1 MRFDACPAVRPFFG
15 RLSNCAKAALV
26 VLALC
31 LSAQGAERPSAM
43 KLFPEET
50 VVFVRMANAHDFGEK
65 FQQTSMGRMVRDP
78 QLKPFIDN
86 LYGKAGDLYAQHAE
100 GKLGITWDDLKKLP
114 KGEVAFAVVARDHG
128 TPALLMLVD
137 QGDEVSVADKLVD
150 KALDYAEKHGGEFS
164 KEKIGDVDVT
174 VVRDHEHNRN
184 HMFGVFERDNT
195 IVVATEPNVL
205 RNVLWHW
212 DHPGEATPSQAASGD
227 KPASDAVAS
236 KSDDKAAGEPKDK
249 SQKPKEEEFV
259 PTRTLAEN
267 TRFATIVHAC
277 RRKQDPPPQVL
288 FYADP
293 IALVRNIGQT
303 QGGIQMAL
311 AMMPML
317 GIDGLSCIGG
327 AATYATNEYDGLAQF
342 HVLLENPRSGILQ
355 LPAFIAG
362 DTTPQAFVPR
372 AIEAYRAWNWDL
384 RASYDRLIA
393 MVDRFAGK
401 GTVERFVKGNISD
414 KLGIDVPVQIVDN
427 LKGRYTWMTG
437 YDRPSHLRGQQHVL
451 AVQLKDEKA
460 VAEALKTVKAK
471 YPDLFEEKHFGGV
484 TYYAIMPKGFKDKPE
499 DERPMNPFVAITD
512 GYLFV
517 GTSAQQF
524 ERCITARDGTVDR
537 LVDSDEY
544 KRTSA
549 VIGHETAGTTPVL
562 FATDRLEETVR
573 QWYDLLTSPK
583 TRQQLNENKAK
594 NPILAALAETLEQ
607 NQLPPFEVLVP
618 YFAPGGGILYDTDN
632 GYHGISFT
640 LRTKAE
646 Q

>member
-1 MRFDACPAVRPFFG
+1 MRLDACPALRPVFG
-15 RLSNCAKAALV
+15 RLSMCAKATLV

-31 LSAQGAERPSAM
+31 LSARAERPSAM

-50 VVFVRMANAHDFGEK
+50 VVFVRLANAHDFGEK
-65 FQQTSMGRMVRDP
+65 FQQTSMGRMIRDP
-78 QLKPFIDN
+78 QLKPFVDN

-100 GKLGITWDDLKKLP
+100 GKLGISWDDLKKLP
-114 KGEVAFAVVARDHG
+114 KGEVAFAVVAREHG

-164 KEKIGDVDVT
+164 KEKIGDINIT

-212 DHPGEATPSQAASGD
+212 DHPGEATPSQAASED
-227 KPASDAVAS
+227 KPASDPAS
-236 KSDDKAAGEPKDK
+236 PKPDDKVEGDSKDK

-267 TRFATIVHAC
+267 TRFATIVHEC
-277 RRKQDPPPQVL
+277 RRKQDPPPQL
-288 FYADP
+288 IFFADP
-293 IALVRNIGQT
+293 IALVRNIGREK
-303 QGGIQMAL
+303 GGIQMAL
-311 AMMPML
+311 AMMPAL
-317 GIDGLSCIGG
+317 GIDGLSGLGG
-327 AATYATNEYDGLAQF
+327 AVTYATNEYDDLTQV

-355 LPAFIAG
+355 LPAFVAG

-372 AIEAYRAWNWDL
+372 AVESYLAWNWNL
-384 RASYDRLIA
+384 RATYDRLIA

-401 GTVERFVKGNISD
+401 GTVEKFVKEKLSD
-414 KLGIDVPVQIVDN
+414 KLGIDVPQQIIDN
-427 LKGRYTWMTG
+427 LKGRYTSIVG
-437 YDRPSHLRGQQHVL
+437 YDRPSHLRGQQHVI
-451 AVQLKDEKA
+451 AAELKDEKA
-460 VAEALKTVKAK
+460 VANALKTVIGKF
-471 YPDLFEEKHFGGV
+471 PELFEEKHFGGV
-484 TYYAIMPKGFKDKPE
+484 TYYAIIPKGIKDKPE
-499 DERPMNPFVAITD
+499 DERPMKPFVAITD
-512 GYLFV
+512 GYLFL
-517 GTSAQQF
+517 GTSSQQF
-524 ERCITARDGTVDR
+524 ERCITARDGTIDR

-549 VIGHETAGTTPVL
+549 VIGRETAGTTPVV
-562 FATDRLEETVR
+562 FTTGRFEETVR

-583 TRQQLNENKAK
+583 TREQLNENKAK
-594 NPILAALAETLEQ
+594 NPFLAALAETLEQ

-618 YFAPGGGILYDTDN
+618 YFAPGGGILYDTDS

-640 LRTKAE
+640 LRNKAE